1 MRILLF
7 LGFILVSCT
16 GSSPDLANF
25 NEKEW
30 IRDKNGCE
38 NIRES
43 MISPLEESLDKL
55 KGLSENE
62 ILQVLGS
69 PDLNELY
76 KRNQK
81 FYIYNIT
88 PSIDCGPQESATKL
102 FLEIRFSAT
111 NRAREIMIKEAGDP
125 GFNPG

>member
-1 MRILLF
+1 
-7 LGFILVSCT
+7 VSSCSGT
-16 GSSPDLANF
+16 TSDLPNF

-38 NIRES
+38 KLRES
-43 MISPLEESLDKL
+43 MIVPLEASLDRL
-55 KGLSENE
+55 KGMSENE
-62 ILQVLGS
+62 ILEVLGS

-81 FYIYNIT
+81 FYIYHIT
-88 PSIDCGPQESATKL
+88 PSIDCGPSESSTQR

-111 NRAREIMIKEAGDP
+111 NRAREIMVKEAGP
-125 GFNPG
+125 GPGSSPG